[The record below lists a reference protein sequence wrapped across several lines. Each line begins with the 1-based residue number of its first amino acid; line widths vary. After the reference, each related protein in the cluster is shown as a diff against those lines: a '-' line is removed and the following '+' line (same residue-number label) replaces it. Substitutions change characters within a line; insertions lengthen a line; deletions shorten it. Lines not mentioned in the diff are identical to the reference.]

1 MTNQIATLAARLAAV
16 ERRLDSTSRT
26 AQLAYSSIEDGAID
40 VYDDDGSLR
49 AVIGQQPD
57 GTTGVNVVNGP
68 PPPTPSRPTL
78 SAVVGAVAATWEGT
92 FADAVAAPLDFARI
106 EVHAASLDNFTPS
119 AATLHGTL
127 ESPRGGTLSIPT
139 EQPVYVRFLARS
151 SSGVASPPSAQS
163 GPVGPAPVVAQEV
176 LDGIVDETALAEGAV
191 SRAKLQ
197 IGAVGHNQLAIGTGN
212 LMPDP
217 GFEGAFTEQL
227 IAANSAWT
235 LVDGN
240 NSPKALRVNGT
251 SPTAASPSLLVTE
264 LPVSPGNRF
273 FLAFDY
279 RASADWVGDSVRL
292 YLRWQD
298 AAGGVLGYGTAVA
311 TPVPGAGW
319 ARANQQVQA
328 PAGTVGATLWLQDFQ
343 ATAGT
348 ADFDN
353 AEVRTVI
360 GAGMVLAESIGTLE
374 LAAQSVT
381 GEKVVAKTLTAR
393 EVKALS
399 LTGDEIAT
407 NTLTARNV
415 AAGSLS
421 ASRLAIGTNGNLVG
435 DPSYETGVI
444 AAGLATQDPAI
455 FAVEDGGNNSAK
467 RLRITPAAGTYRW
480 VQHATSPVLPGER
493 YWIAADYKTTTGFTG
508 ASVKLFL
515 GFYDEAGTR
524 LGSDG
529 IVVSAPVTDGT
540 WQRISQVI
548 TVPAN
553 STQANMRIGVDG
565 TGYTT
570 TTGSAHFDNLECRAV
585 LSTPGSGARAEI
597 SPEGLRLY
605 DDSGGEAVSLTT
617 GTPNYVT
624 LTNNG
629 TAVATIDQDGNT
641 GVADLAVAG
650 NLTIGGDPFQ
660 TYLASFPRGLV
671 AVDYQ
676 ASTVTAGSTEYG
688 FVELAFDADTSR
700 MYRVVLDC
708 YAAASAAGG
717 ELVVALRDG
726 GAKTPS
732 ISSPQIQSI
741 TCPMPTAGYRRVR
754 LETIR
759 SGAAFGAGLRRLLIT
774 FRCQGGPSGQ
784 TVRLFGGT
792 TYQGVM
798 YVEDVGPYVPETGV
812 YNVGGG
818 TTTPPKK
825 TYTKT
830 YAASWSGS
838 YANRGAYNSYY
849 GNQCLQGYYSSNNG
863 IQASLIG
870 FPSALATD
878 LSGATIQKAEVYLYF
893 DHWYYNGG
901 GKAVIKA
908 HKFTSRPSTFS
919 SDSESQTISWG
930 KNVGKWVDITAVF
943 DSVSWRGIALDPNS
957 SDLNYYG
964 RAQGVGQTYPPQL
977 RVTYTK

>member
-1 MTNQIATLAARLAAV
+1 M
-16 ERRLDSTSRT
+16 
-26 AQLAYSSIEDGAID
+26 
-40 VYDDDGSLR
+40 
-49 AVIGQQPD
+49 
-57 GTTGVNVVNGP
+57 
-68 PPPTPSRPTL
+68 
-78 SAVVGAVAATWEGT
+78 AATWEGT
-92 FADAVAAPLDFARI
+92 FTDAVAAPLDFARV
-106 EVHAASLDNFTPS
+106 EVHAAGLDNFTPGT
-119 AATLHGTL
+119 ATLRGTL
-127 ESPRGGTLSIPT
+127 ESPRGGTLTIPA
-139 EQPVYVRFLARS
+139 EQRLYVRLLTRS
-151 SSGVASPPSAQS
+151 SSGVASPPSVQS
-163 GPVGPAPVVAQEV
+163 GPVTPGPIVAQEV
-176 LDGIVDETALAEGAV
+176 LDGIVGETALAEGAV

-217 GFEGAFTEQL
+217 SFEGAFTEQL
-227 IAANSAWT
+227 VAANSQWT
-235 LVDGN
+235 FVDGN
-240 NSPKALRVNGT
+240 GSPRALRVNGT
-251 SPTAASPSLLVTE
+251 SVTAASPSLLITE

-279 RASADWVGDSVRL
+279 RVSADWAGDSVRF

-298 AAGGVLGYGTAVA
+298 AAGTVLGYGTAVA
-311 TPVPGAGW
+311 KPTPGAAW
-319 ARANQQVQA
+319 ARMSQQVQA
-328 PAGTVGATLWLQDFQ
+328 PAGTVAATVWLQDFK

-353 AEVRTVI
+353 AEIRTVI

-407 NTLTARNV
+407 NTLTARNI
-415 AAGSLS
+415 AAGSLT

-435 DPSYETGVI
+435 DPSYETGVV
-444 AAGLATQDPAI
+444 AAGLAGQDPAV

-467 RLRITPAAGTYRW
+467 RLRITSAAGAYRW
-480 VQHATSPVLPGER
+480 VQHATSPVLPGDR
-493 YWIAADYKTTTGFTG
+493 YWIAADYKTTADFTG

-529 IVVSAPVTDGT
+529 IIVTAPVTDGT
-540 WQRISQVI
+540 WQRISKVI

-565 TGYTT
+565 TGSATT
-570 TTGSAHFDNLECRAV
+570 AGSAYFDNLECRAV
-585 LSTPGSGARAEI
+585 LSTPGSGARAEL

-605 DDSGGEAVSLTT
+605 DESGGEAVSLTT

-624 LTNNG
+624 LTNDG

-650 NLTIGGDPFQ
+650 TLTVGGDPFE
-660 TYLASFPRGLV
+660 TYLARFARGLV

-676 ASTVTAGSTEYG
+676 ASSVTAGSTEYG
-688 FVELAFDADTSR
+688 FVELSFDADASR

-708 YAAASAAGG
+708 YADPSAAGG
-717 ELVVALRDG
+717 ELVVTLRDG
-726 GAKTPS
+726 GAQTPS
-732 ISSPQIQSI
+732 ISSPQIQSV
-741 TCPMPTAGYRRVR
+741 TYPMPMAGYQRIH

-759 SGAAFGAGLRRLLIT
+759 SGAAFKAGLHRLLTT
-774 FRCQGGPSGQ
+774 FRCQSGPSGQ

-798 YVEDVGPYVPETGV
+798 YVEDVGPYLPETGV

-849 GNQCLQGYYSSNNG
+849 GNQCLQGYYSSTNG
-863 IQASLIG
+863 MQASLIG
-870 FPSALATD
+870 FPASLGTD
-878 LSGATIQKAEVYLYF
+878 LSGATIQKAEVFLYF
-893 DHWYYNGG
+893 DHWYYNSG

-943 DSVSWRGIALDPNS
+943 DSTSWRGIALDPNN